1 MSFYPPLLR
10 ALCDT
15 PGVDPKLISRVWVHN
30 HYRWIIWKLAAMEF
44 AFPKEFA
51 SRCLNPETVLLQ
63 LKHRQVER
71 ATMWDGPCGAVLAS
85 AQPWLPCPG
94 VHEPAVGDSAVPVL
108 DSCARWCSCHPQ
120 PRLVEVTRSH
130 LALPPLPRLT
140 SCHMRRIG
148 IAESIH
154 FPGVLLFSSYFSSIK
169 LNALLAT
176 KF

>member
-1 MSFYPPLLR
+1 MVSIMSFYPPLLR

-71 ATMWDGPCGAVLAS
+71 ATMWDGPCGAVPAS

-94 VHEPAVGDSAVPVL
+94 G
-108 DSCARWCSCHPQ
+108 AR
-120 PRLVEVTRSH
+120 
-130 LALPPLPRLT
+130 AG
-140 SCHMRRIG
+140 RRRQRRPHAG
-148 IAESIH
+148 QLCTV
-154 FPGVLLFSSYFSSIK
+154 VLLSPAAPLSGGHTLTPRASPF
-169 LNALLAT
+169 T
-176 KF
+176 PV

>member
-63 LKHRQVER
+63 LKHRRVER
-71 ATMWDGPCGAVLAS
+71 ATMWDGPCGAVPAS

-94 VHEPAVGDSAVPVL
+94 VHKPPVGDSAVPML
-108 DSCARWCSCHPQ
+108 GSCARWFSCHPQ

-130 LALPPLPRLT
+130 LALPPLPP
-140 SCHMRRIG
+140 SN
-148 IAESIH
+148 
-154 FPGVLLFSSYFSSIK
+154 LLPHEKNRNCRVDPLSGGFTIQFILQQHK
-169 LNALLAT
+169 T
-176 KF
+176 